1 MYVTWSLFVQMYL
14 FVTFVTNT
22 KDLYK
27 VELPEHSD
35 FSKKDNTLHKD
46 KSWMRDDAISGN
58 SASNASRGNV
68 IKLLTSGRHPSPAT
82 E

>member
-1 MYVTWSLFVQMYL
+1 MWLDQYIWVFKNSLFSNK
-14 FVTFVTNT
+14 NT
-22 KDLYK
+22 KTLNK

-35 FSKKDNTLHKD
+35 LSKKDNTLHKD